1 MKQKLRSRLLAIC
14 TALSCGCAMLLAGSM
29 IDTESYAATDTGEVS
44 VIFTHDMHSHMD
56 ADRVSKDGKVVETGG
71 FGKLKTAMDEVRSDY
86 PDSFVLDGGDF
97 SMGTPYQTIFSRE
110 ASELKMMKFLGY
122 EATTFGNHEFDYRAK
137 GLASML
143 QAAAGKGPQLL
154 CANIDWEKTLQD
166 KSLKDDAKVLKEACD
181 AYGVKGYTVLDHD
194 GVRMAVF
201 GLLGESAVE
210 YAPESGLIFKDEQQ
224 TAKDVVNEIKD
235 KEDVDLIVCISHCG
249 TIENEA
255 DKLEESEDYQLAENV
270 PDIDLIVSGHSH
282 TTLDEPVQVGDTYLV
297 SCGSYNTNMGHVVLK
312 KDGDRYK
319 IKDYELVPLDESV
332 KGDASV
338 EAELSKYR
346 NLVD

>member
-1 MKQKLRSRLLAIC
+1 
-14 TALSCGCAMLLAGSM
+14 
-29 IDTESYAATDTGEVS
+29 
-44 VIFTHDMHSHMD
+44 
-56 ADRVSKDGKVVETGG
+56 
-71 FGKLKTAMDEVRSDY
+71 
-86 PDSFVLDGGDF
+86 
-97 SMGTPYQTIFSRE
+97 
-110 ASELKMMKFLGY
+110 MMKFLGY

-166 KSLKDDAKVLKEACD
+166 KSLKDDANVLKEACD
-181 AYGVKGYTVLDHD
+181 AYGVKDYTVLDHD
-194 GVRMAVF
+194 GVKMAVF

-210 YAPESGLIFKDEQQ
+210 YAPESGLIFKDAQQ

-297 SCGSYNTNMGHVVLK
+297 SCGSYIPIMGHVVLK
-312 KDGDRYK
+312 KTEIVIQSRIMSWFHWTNRLKAMLRSRQSFLNIVSWWMKNISAGMDTVCQIRW
-319 IKDYELVPLDESV
+319 
-332 KGDASV
+332 
-338 EAELSKYR
+338 
-346 NLVD
+346 

>member
-1 MKQKLRSRLLAIC
+1 MWYYNSCLL
-14 TALSCGCAMLLAGSM
+14 
-29 IDTESYAATDTGEVS
+29 
-44 VIFTHDMHSHMD
+44 
-56 ADRVSKDGKVVETGG
+56 
-71 FGKLKTAMDEVRSDY
+71 
-86 PDSFVLDGGDF
+86 
-97 SMGTPYQTIFSRE
+97 
-110 ASELKMMKFLGY
+110 
-122 EATTFGNHEFDYRAK
+122 
-137 GLASML
+137 
-143 QAAAGKGPQLL
+143 
-154 CANIDWEKTLQD
+154 
-166 KSLKDDAKVLKEACD
+166 
-181 AYGVKGYTVLDHD
+181 YTS
-194 GVRMAVF
+194 F

-210 YAPESGLIFKDEQQ
+210 YAPESGLIFKDAQQ

-332 KGDASV
+332 KGDPLV

-346 NLVD
+346 NLVDEEYFSQYGYSAVSYTHLDVYKRQTVNLSPEKAESIKLTS

>member
-1 MKQKLRSRLLAIC
+1 M
-14 TALSCGCAMLLAGSM
+14 
-29 IDTESYAATDTGEVS
+29 
-44 VIFTHDMHSHMD
+44 
-56 ADRVSKDGKVVETGG
+56 
-71 FGKLKTAMDEVRSDY
+71 
-86 PDSFVLDGGDF
+86 
-97 SMGTPYQTIFSRE
+97 
-110 ASELKMMKFLGY
+110 
-122 EATTFGNHEFDYRAK
+122 
-137 GLASML
+137 
-143 QAAAGKGPQLL
+143 
-154 CANIDWEKTLQD
+154 
-166 KSLKDDAKVLKEACD
+166 
-181 AYGVKGYTVLDHD
+181 
-194 GVRMAVF
+194 
-201 GLLGESAVE
+201 E
-210 YAPESGLIFKDEQQ
+210 YAPESGLIFKDAQE

-312 KDGDRYK
+312 KDGERYK

-332 KGDASV
+332 KGDPLV

-346 NLVD
+346 NLVDEEYFSQYGYSVSDTVVENQNHISGQL